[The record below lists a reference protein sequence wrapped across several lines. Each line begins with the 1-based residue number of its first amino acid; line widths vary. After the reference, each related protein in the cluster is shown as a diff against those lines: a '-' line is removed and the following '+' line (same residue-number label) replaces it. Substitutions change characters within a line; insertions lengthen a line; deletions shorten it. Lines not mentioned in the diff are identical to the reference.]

1 VVSNLS
7 FIDLKNHYINVKNLN
22 TFTENKFNSPKTRQK
37 NARFR
42 RPILKKNNITVD
54 LLNYDENNEV

>member
-1 VVSNLS
+1 VK
-7 FIDLKNHYINVKNLN
+7 IDFKELKKNYNKVENLN
-22 TFTENKFNSPKTRQK
+22 TFKEQIFDKPKTRQK

-54 LLNYDENNEV
+54 LLNFDENTEV